1 MRLVETNDNVRGMA
15 IAAPPSELFGYEI
28 LGTLGQGAES
38 TIYAASH
45 PQTRQLC
52 ALKHVVAH
60 NDKEHR
66 FVEQLKSEF
75 EVGSKVAHPGLRKSL
90 DLKVKT
96 TGWLSK
102 TSEAALVLEL
112 FDGVPLDRELPPT
125 LVDQVDCFVQT
136 AHALHALHAHGFVHC
151 DLKPANILVGA
162 GGVTKVIDLGQACAV
177 GTKKP
182 RIQGTPDFIAPEQ
195 VKCEPCTVRTDV
207 FNFGATLYWCL
218 AGEKLPTL
226 FTACGKKENSFLV
239 NDRIRSPHDIR
250 PASVP
255 ENLSNVV
262 MDCVRIK
269 QEKRP
274 ADMAEV
280 ARRLEVIQFSLTRGG
295 RVAVAV

>member
-1 MRLVETNDNVRGMA
+1 MRLVETQGRLGTQAM
-15 IAAPPSELFGYEI
+15 IAPAELFGYEI
-28 LGTLGQGAES
+28 LETLGQGAGS

-52 ALKHVVAH
+52 ALKHVVAR
-60 NDKEHR
+60 NEKELR
-66 FVEQLKSEF
+66 FVEQLKSEY
-75 EVGSKVAHPGLRKSL
+75 EVGSKVAHPGLRKSI
-90 DLKVKT
+90 DLKVKSS
-96 TGWLSK
+96 WLSK
-102 TSEAALVLEL
+102 SAEALLVLEL

-125 LVDQVDCFVQT
+125 LAEQVDCFVQT

-162 GGVTKVIDLGQACAV
+162 AGATKVIDLGQACAI
-177 GTKKP
+177 GAKKP

-207 FNFGATLYWCL
+207 YNFGATLYWCL

-226 FTACGKKENSFLV
+226 FTAGKGENSFLV
-239 NDRIRSPHDIR
+239 NDRIRTPHEIR
-250 PASVP
+250 ATVP
-255 ENLSNVV
+255 ENLSNLV

-269 QEKRP
+269 AERRP

-280 ARRLEVIQFSLTRGG
+280 ARRLEVIQFAMTRG
-295 RVAVAV
+295 RLAVAV